1 MAAEKRLGVRLQLL
15 DGKKTENNIIRFSK
29 NSDQAFKR
37 FADSTKPASQGLR
50 DVDRAS
56 QGLNRAVK
64 QGIGLLT
71 AYAGLHSVFR
81 EVSAIKQTGQE
92 FERIDGILTKVTGST
107 EDAAKEMQFIE
118 QESQRLGRGLLV
130 SAQGYSKLLAATE
143 GTNVTVAQTR
153 DIFTAISEASTVLG
167 MSADDTAGAFRAIE
181 QIMSK
186 GKVQAEELRGQLGE
200 RLVGA
205 FNQAALSMGITNQQL
220 DKLLEQGQLAADTFL
235 PNFAKQIRATYGDAV
250 EEASNRAIANQERL
264 NNAWLKAEKLVAQG
278 GFLEAVNDGYVD
290 LAEVLSSNEFQ
301 QSATALG
308 ETLGGAVRGI
318 SSALS
323 GLIEVGD
330 EAATVLGA
338 VVLGRAAN
346 MGTTAM
352 VGLGRSMLGGG
363 GTIIGLRMLKQL
375 GPQAA
380 AGILAS
386 TAAAKTGAVA
396 MRGLSAAIGLVGGPA
411 GLAAIA
417 AYSLYQLATAEG
429 TAAKVAAQH
438 GISLESLKGH
448 LQEADKE
455 VKNLTESQKKLA
467 ESKLRLALSQTQLD
481 LASLTQSL
489 KSDNFG
495 SFLEQFDDADSR
507 LEEFQAQLKR
517 GEISIDEFGTA
528 INNMGIADDGFRE
541 RAIEIG
547 KQIELYR
554 TLETKERELRTNLNK
569 MGQEVSSGSSNR
581 NSGGGSNTNILDA
594 QKAKKD
600 LETTQKEIAKLYAE
614 IETNQR
620 SAMANA
626 NIWRENALLNIKGV
640 EKGHEDLAL
649 KIEEIYRDKVS
660 KAYEDDLKNAKD
672 WRSGIEQGLND
683 INEDAQDMAS
693 KTRALVNDLSSGLTE
708 NFADMVTSGKASF
721 GDLAA
726 SLADSLLKMLIQT
739 QVVVPMINALMG
751 SLGFGASAS
760 SGGGGSTASV
770 VHTGGVVG
778 GDALAS
784 RSMNTPKFH
793 TGGIVGLRND
803 EQMAVLQNGE
813 GVFTK
818 GQMRALGA
826 AMGGTPSVNV
836 TVINNQKGGGKTNV
850 ETKQQRNAD
859 GGMDMQIILTQIEDH
874 LAKQV
879 QKGGSLSGS
888 MEKQYGLNR
897 SNGAYR

>member
-81 EVSAIKQTGQE
+81 EVSAIKQTGME

-107 EDAAKEMQFIE
+107 SDAAREMQFIE
-118 QESQRLGRGLLV
+118 KESQRLGRGLLV

-250 EEASNRAIANQERL
+250 EEASTRAIANQERL
-264 NNAWLKAEKLVAQG
+264 NNAWIKAEKLVAQG

-290 LAEVLSSNEFQ
+290 LAEILSSNEFQ
-301 QSATALG
+301 QTATALG
-308 ETLGGAVRGI
+308 ENLGDAVRGI
-318 SSALS
+318 SSALG
-323 GLIEVGD
+323 GLISVGD

-346 MGTTAM
+346 IGTTAM
-352 VGLGRSMLGGG
+352 VGLSRSMLGGG

-396 MRGLSAAIGLVGGPA
+396 MRGLSAALGLVGGPA

-429 TAAKVAAQH
+429 VAAKVAAQH
-438 GISLESLKGH
+438 GISLDSLRNR
-448 LQEADKE
+448 LQQTDKE
-455 VKNLTESQKKLA
+455 VKNLTESQQKLA
-467 ESKLRLALSQTQLD
+467 DSKLKLAL
-481 LASLTQSL
+481 AETQSSLAGLMVSL
-489 KSDNFG
+489 KNDNFG
-495 SFLEQFDDADSR
+495 TWFESFDKADDKLENLQFKLKQGELS
-507 LEEFQAQLKR
+507 LEEFGA
-517 GEISIDEFGTA
+517 A
-528 INNMGIADDGFRE
+528 INEMGTKDEGFRE

-569 MGQEVSSGSSNR
+569 MGQEVSSGGSNA
-581 NSGGGSNTNILDA
+581 NSGGASNTNILDA

-600 LETTQKEIAKLYAE
+600 LADTQKEIDKLYAE
-614 IETNQR
+614 IEANQR
-620 SAMANA
+620 TAMQSADV
-626 NIWRENALLNIKGV
+626 WRENALKNIAGV
-640 EKGHEDLAL
+640 KIGHEDLAL
-649 KIEEIYRDKVS
+649 KIEEIYRNKMAT
-660 KAYEDDLKNAKD
+660 AYEDDLSNAKD

-683 INEDAQDMAS
+683 INEGAADMAS
-693 KTRALVNDLSSGLTE
+693 TTRGIVNDLSSGLTE
-708 NFADMVTSGKASF
+708 NFADMVTGGKASF

-739 QVVVPMINALMG
+739 QIVVPMINALMESIG
-751 SLGFGASAS
+751 LGGKAKVA
-760 SGGGGSTASV
+760 
-770 VHTGGVVG
+770 HTGGVVG
-778 GDALAS
+778 GDALGN
-784 RSMNTPKFH
+784 RSVSPPKYH

-850 ETKQQRNAD
+850 QTKQQRNAD
-859 GGMDMQIILTQIEDH
+859 GGMDMQIILNQVEDH
-874 LAKQV
+874 MAKSIV
-879 QKGGSLSGS
+879 KGGPLSSS